1 MKNQIDE
8 SRILRDL
15 FGKFATGVSVVSFL
29 DEVNKPFGITVN
41 SFTSVSLGPPI
52 ALWCID
58 KKSELCESL
67 INQENYVFNFLA
79 DHQIDLAVKLSEKNN
94 HNLDNTNCKI
104 EEYGPTINESLGW
117 MACSKRNVVE
127 SGDHF
132 VIFGNVD
139 KISSLDNKRSPLIF
153 WSGKFENLK

>member
-1 MKNQIDE
+1 MCI
-8 SRILRDL
+8 RDR
-15 FGKFATGVSVVSFL
+15 
-29 DEVNKPFGITVN
+29 
-41 SFTSVSLGPPI
+41 
-52 ALWCID
+52 
-58 KKSELCESL
+58 
-67 INQENYVFNFLA
+67 
-79 DHQIDLAVKLSEKNN
+79 
-94 HNLDNTNCKI
+94 I

-139 KISSLDNKRSPLIF
+139 KISSLESKRSPLIF